1 MNNKNLENHV
11 LAIMCSVFEA
21 YSAALFL
28 PDDHG
33 QSHYLA
39 ASFSLGDS
47 LEGQHSIQ
55 PGKGLVGRIISSRQ
69 PLVISNFDQGKNT
82 LGYYPPDMEKE
93 IKAFMGYPVPTG
105 GVLCVDSKRQY
116 SFTEKDTK
124 ILQMFAELISRQH
137 SLADNGISGAIP
149 RYFAEL
155 GIIQELRHQCRRWP
169 EFLKNFLRA
178 VSTATEFEYCAF
190 ATLQESGEHYCLECE
205 SVPLLLSGG
214 QMLRLP
220 LGNGLVGW
228 VFRNPRPIFAE
239 EGGLAPTTALFGKLP
254 DMPDFPAAICMP
266 VLVNKAC
273 KGVLCLAN
281 TEPRQNEEN
290 LRAFVRMAV
299 DHLSLFLEN
308 LYLKSRLQASLPRAN
323 LQHEGARIYDP
334 DTAPPPRKN
343 DIDNQE

>member
-1 MNNKNLENHV
+1 MSKSLEDHV

-28 PDDHG
+28 PDENGETH
-33 QSHYLA
+33 SLA
-39 ASFSLGDS
+39 AFFSLGDS
-47 LEGQHSIQ
+47 ISERAAIQ
-55 PGKGLVGRIISSRQ
+55 PGKGLVGKIIASRQ
-69 PLVISNFDQGKNT
+69 PLIVSNFDREKNS
-82 LGYYPPDMEKE
+82 LDYYAPNMDED

-116 SFTEKDTK
+116 SFTEKDEK
-124 ILQMFAELISRQH
+124 ILQLFAELISLQH
-137 SLADNGISGAIP
+137 SLGDNGISGAIP

-155 GIIQELRHQCRRWP
+155 GIIQELHNKCRRWP
-169 EFLKNFLRA
+169 DFLKNFLRSISA
-178 VSTATEFEYCAF
+178 ATEFEYCAF
-190 ATLQESGEHYCLECE
+190 ATLQETGDHYCLECE

-239 EGGLAPTTALFGKLP
+239 DGGLPPTTALFGKIP

-266 VLVNKAC
+266 VMVNKVC

-281 TEPRQNEEN
+281 TEPRPIEEN
-290 LRAFVRMAV
+290 LRSFVRMAV

-308 LYLKSRLQASLPRAN
+308 LYFKSRLQTYLPRAN
-323 LQHEGARIYDP
+323 LQREGGRIYDP
-334 DTAPPPRKN
+334 DTAPVPRKN
-343 DIDNQE
+343 DTDIQE

>member
-1 MNNKNLENHV
+1 MSNKSLDDHV
-11 LAIMCSVFEA
+11 LAIICSVFEA

-28 PDDHG
+28 PDEDG
-33 QSHYLA
+33 ESHSLA
-39 ASFSLGDS
+39 ASFSLGS
-47 LEGQHSIQ
+47 SISQ
-55 PGKGLVGRIISSRQ
+55 YAPVRPGKGLIGKIISSRQ
-69 PLVISNFDQGKNT
+69 PVLVSNFDREKIP
-82 LGYYPPDMEKE
+82 LDYYPPNAEKD

-116 SFTEKDTK
+116 CFTEKDEK
-124 ILQMFAELISRQH
+124 ILKLFAQLISLQLKL
-137 SLADNGISGAIP
+137 SDNGASGKIP

-155 GIIQELRHQCRRWP
+155 SVIQEMRYKIRRWP

-178 VSTATEFEYCAF
+178 IGGATEFEYCAF
-190 ATLQESGEHYCLECE
+190 ATLQENGDHYCLECE

-220 LGNGLVGW
+220 LSSGLVGW
-228 VFRNPRPIFAE
+228 VFRNPSAVYAE
-239 EGGLAPTTALFGKLP
+239 DGGLAPSTALFGKLS

-266 VLVNKAC
+266 VMVNKAC

-281 TEPRQNEEN
+281 TEPRPIDES
-290 LRAFVRMAV
+290 LRSFLRMAV

-308 LYLKSRLQASLPRAN
+308 LYLKNRLQAAMPRGA
-323 LQHEGARIYDP
+323 LQREGAHIYNP

-343 DIDNQE
+343 DADI